1 VSLRARLT
9 VFIALVVALALI
21 AQGALGYVRY
31 ERLAFAETDR
41 DLAVFLHGVTE
52 GLLRGPETGDHASA
66 SVAEPRENPNLRA
79 RLIRGDVVVASFGPA
94 FPVDLKPGQTGTRNV
109 GEWRVM
115 CIELESGVRLE
126 GAISTRERQQG
137 AQRYLSSLA
146 LTVPLFAAL
155 GALVAWFLAGRAL
168 APLEGMI
175 RTASRVADS
184 GDLTQRVPDGSP
196 RSELGRL
203 SGAFN
208 RMLERLQ
215 GFRAREASFVRYASH
230 ELRTP
235 LTAMH
240 AQLDAERQGWVT
252 PNEALETARDQVERM
267 TRLSGALLVLA
278 REGRTETVPLDLA
291 RLAQEV
297 AARRGATYAGPDALG
312 YRGNPD
318 LLERA
323 LENLLDNA
331 AKYAPGAGVRVRLET
346 QEQAV
351 HLSVEDDGPGL
362 PAEALE
368 RVREAFYRA
377 PGTRASGSGLGL
389 AVVEHVAEAH
399 GGALEIENIAPHGL
413 RAALHLNLEP
423 SQARD

>member
-1 VSLRARLT
+1 VSLRARLA

-31 ERLAFAETDR
+31 ERLALEQIDR
-41 DLAVFLHGVTE
+41 DLGVFLHGVTE
-52 GLLRGPETGDHASA
+52 RIAQGEELHDQPML
-66 SVAEPRENPNLRA
+66 EPRMNPNLRA
-79 RLIRGDVVVASFGPA
+79 RLTRGNAVVASFGPT
-94 FPVDLKPGQTGTRNV
+94 FPADIKPGELGTRNV

-115 CIELESGVRLE
+115 CIEVGPGLWLE
-126 GAISTRERQQG
+126 GAISTRDRQQG

-155 GALVAWFLAGRAL
+155 GALAAWFLAARAL

-184 GDLTQRVPDGSP
+184 GDLTQRVPDGSA

-291 RLAQEV
+291 RLARET
-297 AARRGATYAGPDALG
+297 ATRRGASYAGPQKLG
-312 YRGNPD
+312 YRGNPE

-331 AKYAPGAGVRVRLET
+331 AKYAPGAGVSVRLE
-346 QEQAV
+346 QRAQAL

-362 PAEALE
+362 PADALE

-399 GGALEIENIAPHGL
+399 GGTLELENIVPHGL
-413 RAALHLNLEP
+413 RAVLRLSLEP
-423 SQARD
+423 SEA

>member
-1 VSLRARLT
+1 VSLRTRLA
-9 VFIALVVALALI
+9 VFIALMVALALI
-21 AQGALGYVRY
+21 AQGALGYVRF
-31 ERLAFAETDR
+31 ERLALAETDR
-41 DLAVFLHGVTE
+41 DLAVFMHGVTE
-52 GLLRGPETGDHASA
+52 RLARGEELHDQPFL
-66 SVAEPRENPNLRA
+66 EPRQNPNLRA
-79 RLIRGDVVVASFGPA
+79 RLMRGSTILASFGPA
-94 FPVDLKPGQTGTRNV
+94 FPVDIQPGDPGARNV
-109 GEWRVM
+109 GEWRVI
-115 CIELESGVRLE
+115 CTELGPGLRLE
-126 GAISTRERQQG
+126 GALSTRERRQS
-137 AQRYLSSLA
+137 ADRYFNSLV

-155 GALVAWFLAGRAL
+155 GALVAWFVASQAL
-168 APLEGMI
+168 SPLENMI
-175 RTASRVADS
+175 RTASDVAQS
-184 GDLTQRVPDGSP
+184 GDLTRRVPDGSK

-252 PNEALETARDQVERM
+252 PAEAISAARDQVERM
-267 TRLSGALLVLA
+267 IRLSGALLVLA

-291 RLAQEV
+291 RLARETAV
-297 AARRGATYAGPDALG
+297 RHTATYAGPDTFD
-312 YRGNPD
+312 YRGNPE

-331 AKYAPGAGVRVRLET
+331 AKYAPGANVLVRLEP
-346 QEQAV
+346 QA
-351 HLSVEDDGPGL
+351 HTANLIVEDDGPGL
-362 PAEALE
+362 SAETLE

-377 PGTRASGSGLGL
+377 PGTRVSGSGLGL

-399 GGALEIENIAPHGL
+399 SGTLRLENIAPHGL
-413 RAALHLNLEP
+413 RAVLKLSLEA
-423 SQARD
+423 SNARD

>member
-1 VSLRARLT
+1 MSLRTRLA
-9 VFIALVVALALI
+9 VFIALMVALALI
-21 AQGALGYVRY
+21 AQGALGYVRF
-31 ERLAFAETDR
+31 ERLALEETDR
-41 DLAVFLHGVTE
+41 DLSLFMHGITERIARGDELHDQPI
-52 GLLRGPETGDHASA
+52 L
-66 SVAEPRENPNLRA
+66 EPRINPNLRA
-79 RLIRGDVVVASFGPA
+79 RLVKDGVVVASFGSR
-94 FPVDLKPGQTGTRNV
+94 FPVDIKPGTPGTQNI
-109 GEWRVM
+109 GEWHVV
-115 CIELESGVRLE
+115 CIELEPGLRLE
-126 GAISTRERQQG
+126 GALSTRERRQG
-137 AQRYLSSLA
+137 AERYLSSVA

-155 GALVAWFLAGRAL
+155 GALVAWFVATRAL
-168 APLEGMI
+168 SPLETMI
-175 RTASRVADS
+175 RTASDVAQS
-184 GDLTQRVPDGSP
+184 GDLTRRVPDGSK

-252 PNEALETARDQVERM
+252 PSEALEATRDQVERM
-267 TRLSGALLVLA
+267 IRLSGALLVLA

-291 RLAQEV
+291 RLARETAV
-297 AARRGATYAGPDALG
+297 RHGATYAGADTLG

-331 AKYAPGAGVRVRLET
+331 AKYAPDANVLVRLEPHAHT
-346 QEQAV
+346 AN
-351 HLSVEDDGPGL
+351 LIVEDDGPGL
-362 PAEALE
+362 SADALE

-377 PGTRASGSGLGL
+377 PGTRVSGSGLGL

-399 GGALEIENIAPHGL
+399 GGTLTLENIDPHGL
-413 RAALHLNLEP
+413 RAVLQLSLERSIP
-423 SQARD
+423 RD

>member
-1 VSLRARLT
+1 MSLRTRLA

-21 AQGALGYVRY
+21 AQGALGYARF
-31 ERLAFAETDR
+31 ERLALEEIDR
-41 DLAVFLHGVTE
+41 DLSLFMHGITERIARGDELGDQPFL
-52 GLLRGPETGDHASA
+52 
-66 SVAEPRENPNLRA
+66 EPRTNPNLRA
-79 RLIRGDVVVASFGPA
+79 RLVRDGVVIASFGPK
-94 FPVDLKPGQTGTRNV
+94 FPVDIKPGNPGTQNL
-109 GEWRVM
+109 GEWHVV
-115 CIELESGVRLE
+115 CVELEPGLRLE
-126 GAISTRERQQG
+126 GALSTRERRQG
-137 AQRYLSSLA
+137 ADRYLSSLA

-155 GALVAWFLAGRAL
+155 GALVAWFVASQAL
-168 APLEGMI
+168 SPLETMI
-175 RTASRVADS
+175 RTASDVAQS
-184 GDLTQRVPDGSP
+184 GDLTRRVPDGSK

-235 LTAMH
+235 LTAIR

-252 PNEALETARDQVERM
+252 PAEAISAARDQVERM
-267 TRLSGALLVLA
+267 IRLSGALLVLA

-291 RLAQEV
+291 RLARETALKRSASYV
-297 AARRGATYAGPDALG
+297 GPDAFD

-331 AKYAPGAGVRVRLET
+331 AKYAPGASILVRLEPHAHT
-346 QEQAV
+346 AN
-351 HLSVEDDGPGL
+351 LIVEDDGPGL
-362 PAEALE
+362 PADALD

-377 PGTRASGSGLGL
+377 PGTHVSGSGLGL

-399 GGALEIENIAPHGL
+399 GGTLTLENIAPHGL
-413 RAALHLNLEP
+413 RAVLNLNLEP
-423 SQARD
+423 ALSQD

>member
-1 VSLRARLT
+1 VTLRTRLA

-21 AQGALGYVRY
+21 AQGTLGYVRF
-31 ERLAFAETDR
+31 ERLAIAETDR

-52 GLLRGPETGDHASA
+52 GLLRGQEMGDQAA
-66 SVAEPRENPNLRA
+66 IQEPRGNPNLRA
-79 RLIRGDVVVASFGPA
+79 RLVRGNVVVANIGPT
-94 FPVDLKPGQTGTRNV
+94 FPVELKPGPPGTRNI
-109 GEWRVM
+109 GDWRVM
-115 CIELESGVRLE
+115 CIELDSGLRLE
-126 GAISTRERQQG
+126 GAISTRERLQG
-137 AQRYLSSLA
+137 TQRYLSSLL

-155 GALVAWFLAGRAL
+155 GALMAWFVAARAL

-175 RTASRVADS
+175 RTASRVAES
-184 GDLTQRVPDGSP
+184 GDLTARVPHGSKS
-196 RSELGRL
+196 SELGRL

-252 PNEALETARDQVERM
+252 PTEALEAARDQVERM

-291 RLAQEV
+291 RMAKDI
-297 AARRGATYAGPDALG
+297 AKRRGATYAGPDALD

-331 AKYAPGAGVRVRLET
+331 AKYAPGSNVTIRLEPHART
-346 QEQAV
+346 AD
-351 HLSVEDDGPGL
+351 LIIEDDGPGL
-362 PAEALE
+362 PADALE

-377 PGTRASGSGLGL
+377 PGTRVSGSGLGL

-399 GGALEIENIAPHGL
+399 GGTLTLENVDPHGL
-413 RAALHLNLEP
+413 RAVLQLSLE
-423 SQARD
+423 SSNARG